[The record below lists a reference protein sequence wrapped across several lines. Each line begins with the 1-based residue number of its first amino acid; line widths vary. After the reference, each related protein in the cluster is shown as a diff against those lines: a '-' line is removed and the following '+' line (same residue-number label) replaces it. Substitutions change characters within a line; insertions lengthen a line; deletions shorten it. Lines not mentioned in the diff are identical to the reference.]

1 MIILKKNS
9 IWFDTEF
16 KDQKSQK
23 VDTVI
28 PFLGETIKIDKNFTL
43 GDFFKIIEKDIPMYE
58 TVFSHSLGHFSLQP
72 FINDLKKKVKIK
84 KDKVKVIE
92 ISWAADQWKYKNTN
106 EISIDTNVCGYTTI
120 KKIKNKM
127 AYGLDF
133 SPLNELKN
141 LPLYLNTDFEIFE
154 WGDQG
159 MENESKPL
167 VKGTLEFTVYDVF
180 TAILNEI
187 SFMGLPKN
195 RDEELKKLKETV
207 RECKEQIK
215 NKKLDNKNDRS

>member
-1 MIILKKNS
+1 MITLKKNK

-16 KDQKSQK
+16 RDEKSK
-23 VDTVI
+23 KIDTVI
-28 PFLGETIKIDKNFTL
+28 PFLGEKIKIDKDFTL
-43 GDFFKIIEKDIPMYE
+43 GDFFKIIEKDISIYE

-72 FINDLKKKVKIK
+72 FIDDLKNKTKIK
-84 KDKVKVIE
+84 KDEVKVIE
-92 ISWAADQWKYKNTN
+92 ISWAADQWKYNKEN
-106 EISIDTNVCGYTTI
+106 EINIDTNVCGFRTT
-120 KKIKNKM
+120 KKIKNKV

-141 LPLYLNTDFEIFE
+141 LPLYLNTDFEIFS
-154 WGDQG
+154 WGEQG

-180 TAILNEI
+180 SAILNEI
-187 SFMGLPKN
+187 SFMGLPQN
-195 RDEELKKLKETV
+195 RDEELKKLEKTV

-215 NKKLDNKNDRS
+215 KKKLDNKNDGK